1 MKGVLNV
8 AEITVTLP
16 PGVGLHARPAALFV
30 GAASKSACDVTIGR
44 HGEPGVNAKS
54 ILGVMGLGA
63 KAGEEVVVAAE
74 GEGAE
79 QLLADLKVILET
91 PEGTHA

>member
-1 MKGVLNV
+1 M

-30 GAASKSACDVTIGR
+30 GAASKSACEVTIGR
-44 HGEPGVNAKS
+44 PGEPGVNAKS

>member
-1 MKGVLNV
+1 M

-44 HGEPGVNAKS
+44 PGEPGVNAKS

>member
-8 AEITVTLP
+8 AEIIVTLP

-44 HGEPGVNAKS
+44 PGEPGVNAKS

-79 QLLADLKVILET
+79 QLLADLKVILAT

>member
-1 MKGVLNV
+1 M
-8 AEITVTLP
+8 AEIIVTLP

-44 HGEPGVNAKS
+44 PGEPGVNAKS

>member
-44 HGEPGVNAKS
+44 PGEPGVNAKS

>member
-1 MKGVLNV
+1 M

-44 HGEPGVNAKS
+44 PGEPGVNAKS

-63 KAGEEVVVAAE
+63 KAGENVVVVAE
-74 GEGAE
+74 GDGAE
-79 QLLADLKVILET
+79 ELLASLKTILET

>member
-8 AEITVTLP
+8 AEIIVTLP

-44 HGEPGVNAKS
+44 PGEPGVNAKS

>member
-1 MKGVLNV
+1 MLNV
-8 AEITVTLP
+8 AEIIVTLP

-44 HGEPGVNAKS
+44 PGEPGVNAKS